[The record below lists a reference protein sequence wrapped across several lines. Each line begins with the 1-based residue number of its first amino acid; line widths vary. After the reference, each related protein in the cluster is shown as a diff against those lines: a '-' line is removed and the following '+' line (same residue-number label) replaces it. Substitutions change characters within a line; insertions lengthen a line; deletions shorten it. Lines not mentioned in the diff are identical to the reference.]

1 MTTFFN
7 FFSKRTKNRGLQLT
21 SSNRNNPSRVLQ
33 ILSGLPMSRLLEIV
47 SNSCLVKGNDEATRR
62 QRIGKFVIDK
72 LADEEDIELSC
83 AASDVLKKVF

>member
-1 MTTFFN
+1 
-7 FFSKRTKNRGLQLT
+7 
-21 SSNRNNPSRVLQ
+21 
-33 ILSGLPMSRLLEIV
+33 MSRLLEIV